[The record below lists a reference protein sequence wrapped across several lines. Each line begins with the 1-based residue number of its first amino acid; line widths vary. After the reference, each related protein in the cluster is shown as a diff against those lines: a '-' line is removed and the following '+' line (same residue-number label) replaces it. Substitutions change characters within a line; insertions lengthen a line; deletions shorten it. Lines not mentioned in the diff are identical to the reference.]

1 MQIKGYSSNGLSR
14 RRASVLC
21 LAILSLVLLGCN
33 LARWIEAGLVEY
45 ATSTPGA
52 EAPTA
57 AVEPTVPPTSTP
69 SPTLPPA
76 RLEGRLVEGEI
87 ADTRHQRPPLACAL
101 MVLCRKTSAN
111 VCVVDSSLSTLSD
124 LQDSFSLAPVP
135 PGEYI
140 VLYNPFTIE
149 DTASY
154 WQYWNGRELDFTD
167 AESLFRSFGEGSI
180 PIYSSGETG
189 GGVTAVNVGE
199 EAIHQAILANKAIW
213 YKDYPLVIE
222 FVGDLVPVAIH
233 ISMGETVQITVT
245 THAAYPE

>member
-1 MQIKGYSSNGLSR
+1 MQSKGYSSDGLSR

-33 LARWIEAGLVEY
+33 LARWIEAGLAEY
-45 ATSTPGA
+45 ATSTPGT

-69 SPTLPPA
+69 SPTPPTA
-76 RLEGRLVEGEI
+76 RLEGSLVEGEI
-87 ADTRHQRPPLACAL
+87 ADTRPQRPPVAYAL
-101 MVLCRKTSAN
+101 VALCRKTSEN
-111 VCVVDSSLSTLSD
+111 KCVVDSGLSTFCD
-124 LQDSFSLAPVP
+124 LQGSFTLTPVP

-149 DTASY
+149 DIATY
-154 WQYWNGRELDFTD
+154 WHYWNGRELDFTD

-180 PIYSSGETG
+180 PIYFSGETG
-189 GGVTAVNVGE
+189 GGATAVDAGGE
-199 EAIHQAILANKAIW
+199 TIRQAIRANTAIW
-213 YKDYPLVIE
+213 YQDYPLVIE
-222 FVGDLVPVAIH
+222 FVRGLVPLTIQ
-233 ISMGETVQITVT
+233 ISLGETVPITVT